1 MLKGKLIILG
11 VTGGIA
17 AYKACEI
24 VRRLVKLGAAVKVV
38 MTKNAAEFITPL
50 TLQTLSKNPVICDM
64 FTPYQREEIE
74 HISLSDELDLLLV
87 APATANIIGKFA
99 NGVADDFLSTLFLSV
114 TKPVVVAPAMNEKMY
129 AHRVVKENFEKLK
142 TMGVEIVEP
151 GYGELACDT
160 VGYGRLADEDLII
173 SKVDEILK
181 KKLDLHHK
189 KILITAG
196 PTQEPIDHV
205 RFLSNP
211 SSGKM
216 GHALAKEAKKRGADV
231 ILVEGPT
238 DLPPP
243 PGIELVSVQTAEQMR
258 DAAMKHY
265 KDVDVVIKAA
275 AVSDFR
281 PKRTASGKIKKEK
294 ENLKLELMRTPDI
307 LKEMG
312 SKKGDQILI
321 GFAAETGD
329 LIKNAKEKI
338 KKKNLDL
345 IVANDV
351 SRKDTGFK
359 SNSNKAI
366 IIYRNGKTKDL
377 PVMTKEL
384 LAKEILDCVLSLVN
398 RKRK

>member
-99 NGVADDFLSTLFLSV
+99 NGFADDFLSTLFLSV
-114 TKPVVVAPAMNEKMY
+114 TKPVVVAPAMNKNMY

-160 VGYGRLADEDLII
+160 VGYGRLADEDVII
-173 SKVDEILK
+173 SKVGEILK

-196 PTQEPIDHV
+196 PTQEPIDRV

-238 DLPPP
+238 NLPPP
-243 PGIELVSVQTAEQMR
+243 QGIERVSVRTAEEMR

-265 KDVDVVIKAA
+265 KNVDVVIKAA

-294 ENLKLELMRTPDI
+294 EDLKLELMRTPDI
-307 LKEMG
+307 LGEMG
-312 SKKGDQILI
+312 SEKGDQILI
-321 GFAAETGD
+321 GFAAETGE

-359 SNSNKAI
+359 SDSNKAI

-377 PVMTKEL
+377 PVMTKER
-384 LAKEILDCVLSLVN
+384 LAKEILDSALSLVN